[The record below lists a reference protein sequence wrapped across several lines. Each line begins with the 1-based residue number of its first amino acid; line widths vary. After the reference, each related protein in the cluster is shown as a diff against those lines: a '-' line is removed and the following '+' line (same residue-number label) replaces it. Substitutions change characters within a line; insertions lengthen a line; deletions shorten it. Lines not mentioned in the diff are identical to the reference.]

1 MAKTQTKHTFWG
13 WVHQNRLKVVTL
25 MFLVLTPIALVM
37 IAYIGS
43 YSANRQFHFDPEVTE
58 ETVFLKAKD
67 FLEIDETRPLTL
79 TIEWLELRHPIENED
94 ESLSGGYYRFN
105 IGYEIEEGYAISQV
119 RVTTL
124 LQTDWVR
131 MRALG
136 PVAQTIATSGTPITL
151 QFNYRLPV
159 RPLWFVTVEEPTLY
173 LQVSYTQTIAD
184 IPTQREIYIRYPLKD
199 MNPNVVN

>member
-1 MAKTQTKHTFWG
+1 MPKTQTKQTFWS

-43 YSANRQFHFDPEVTE
+43 YAANRQFHFDLEVTE
-58 ETVFLKAKD
+58 ETVFIKD
-67 FLEIDETRPLTL
+67 FQDIDDTNPITL
-79 TIEWLELRHPIENED
+79 TIEWLELRHPVENED
-94 ESLSGGYYRFN
+94 GSLSGGYYRFS
-105 IGYEIEEGYAISQV
+105 IGYEVEQGFAISQV

-124 LQTDWVR
+124 LQTDWVP

-136 PVAQTIATSGTPITL
+136 PVMQAIATTGTNVTV

-173 LQVSYTQTIAD
+173 LRVNYTQTIAD

-199 MNPNVVN
+199 INPNTVN